1 MNPMDFQKRISKI
14 NEIDNKIDTFKESP
28 EKYKFDFID
37 CNTID
42 IDLDIPIYR
51 IVSFEELRKIFKKS
65 SLSLSK
71 PSSWEDES
79 ELFLFNNIGITE
91 NNESVSFNYLK
102 NRLYCTC
109 WSQKDE
115 SAALWKI
122 YASKK
127 TSKYVKIKSTP
138 RKIMKYFY
146 DVNTSAHYWT
156 YFCGKVRYVET
167 KNMNEILSNNLI
179 DYFMPES
186 FSKAIYSLFFKKA
199 AFDYENE
206 IRFVFIAQSDVPED
220 KLSVNKWDVSKKY
233 FYFKIDINDIIEEI
247 VFHPQI
253 SNENRELIENEIR
266 KYDYKG
272 KLYKSSLYD
281 ERKMVLPF
289 HLSND

>member
-28 EKYKFDFID
+28 EKYKFDYID

-71 PSSWEDES
+71 PSSWEDQS

-102 NRLYCTC
+102 NRIYCTC

-146 DVNTSAHYWT
+146 DVNTIGHYNSF
-156 YFCGKVRYVET
+156 FCGKVQYVET
-167 KNMNEILSNNLI
+167 DNMNEILSNNLRN
-179 DYFMPES
+179 YYMPET
-186 FSKAIYSLFFKKA
+186 FPMAIYSLFFKKA
-199 AFDYENE
+199 AYDYENE
-206 IRFVFIAQSDVPED
+206 IRFIFNAPSDIPED
-220 KLSVNKWDVSKKY
+220 KMSMNKWDVSKKY
-233 FYFKIDINDIIEEI
+233 FYFKIDINDVIEEI
-247 VFHPQI
+247 VFHPLI
-253 SNENRELIENEIR
+253 TNENQELIESEIK
-266 KYDYKG
+266 KYNYIG

-281 ERKMVLPF
+281 ERKMILPF
-289 HLSND
+289 NLLNE